1 MGTLKCTKISHNF
14 YFSKEDLQMANKHM
28 KKCSTLLILRE
39 IQIKT
44 TMRYHVTPVRMAIIK
59 KFTNSKCWR
68 GGWRKGNPLAL
79 LVRSKLMQPL
89 WLLCHMKPLWRFLS
103 NTRNKT
109 TIWPSNCTAG
119 HIPSENQ
126 NWKKHM
132 YPSVACSTTYNS
144 LTAKAPRCSLTD
156 EWIKKFWHIY
166 TM

>member
-68 GGWRKGNPLAL
+68 GGGERGTLLHCWWEVNWCSHYGYYAIWSHYEDFFQTLGIKLPYDPAIAL
-79 LVRSKLMQPL
+79 LGIYPQKTRIEKNTCTPVLLVALPTIA
-89 WLLCHMKPLWRFLS
+89 WLR
-103 NTRNKT
+103 
-109 TIWPSNCTAG
+109 
-119 HIPSENQ
+119 
-126 NWKKHM
+126 KHLDVHWQM
-132 YPSVACSTTYNS
+132 NG
-144 LTAKAPRCSLTD
+144 
-156 EWIKKFWHIY
+156 
-166 TM
+166 